1 MRPTFR
7 LLPLSLCIA
16 LALPAVAADNEPE
29 DFRLCPIRDAVPAFT
44 DAQAP
49 VGDPDA
55 RVDQPT
61 DIEGDELEGQDER
74 STLVQGNV
82 RLQRGDQFLGTDRLT
97 FDSETGDYTADGSVR
112 YQDSGMRIVADRA
125 QGNQESDVHRIID
138 LRYQLTERRGSG
150 GADRIEL
157 KGERGALIGA
167 TYSTCDP
174 EQRVWE
180 LEADRIDIDTA
191 EGLGIARG
199 AKLRIGRVPV
209 LYVPWFMFPIDDRR
223 RTGLL
228 YPSISL
234 SGRNGFDWRQPV
246 YLNLA
251 PNYDAT
257 LYPRIMS
264 KRGAALGGEFRWLYP
279 QGQGT
284 VAATFMPDDRLADND
299 PFRYLLRDANGGVVT
314 DANGNGIPD
323 PNPPDSN
330 RGQFAL
336 NALHTLGSKW
346 YATANLGWV
355 SDTHYLEDF
364 SNSLYGVASY
374 FIRSDVGVYGR
385 GRNWDASIIAD
396 HYQLS
401 DYTLTRR
408 NLPFDRLPRAYA
420 HWAQPFVDNVF
431 EVGVDGEAVRFDHP
445 VFAAGSRLDLK
456 PYAAMS
462 LEGAAWFVR
471 PKVAWRYTGY
481 ALEPDRARAIAQS
494 RAAAA
499 FGLPVDRLTEAQI
512 ASYYDASPS
521 RSLPITSVD
530 MGVYFD
536 RTTSIRGDRYLQ
548 TLEPRLYYLRVPYED
563 QSGLPLFDTAPM
575 TFSWGQ
581 LFRDNRYTGPD
592 RQTDANQLTVA
603 LTTRLISEDD
613 GRERLAASLGQ
624 IHYFEDSLVTLDPA
638 QNVAVE
644 RGRSAWVADVG
655 VSPSDRWTINAAYQW
670 DPKFRREDL
679 ASLRARYLIGDSGI
693 VNIGYR
699 HRRDLLEQVDFSFV
713 YPFNRNWS
721 FVGRYYYSLLDRRE
735 IDPTITP
742 GPLETIAGVQWESC
756 CLAVRVLGRRYLRDR
771 SGELNNS
778 LQLEVELKG
787 LGSAGQKAE
796 RVLRRAIL
804 GYDRDDLYL
813 VPPSSVNRPGVDGTA
828 DPSSDPTL

>member
-1 MRPTFR
+1 VRPTFR

-16 LALPAVAADNEPE
+16 LALPAMAADNEPE
-29 DFRLCPIRDAVPAFT
+29 DFRLCPIRDAVPAFD

-49 VGDPDA
+49 VGSA
-55 RVDQPT
+55 ESRTQQPT
-61 DIEGDELEGQDER
+61 DIEGDELQGQEQS

-97 FDSETGDYTADGSVR
+97 FNSETGDYTAEGSVR

-125 QGNQESDVHRIID
+125 EGNQEADTHRITD

-157 KGERGALIGA
+157 TGDQGALVGA

-174 EQRVWE
+174 AQRVWE
-180 LEADRIDIDTA
+180 LEADRIDIDT
-191 EGLGIARG
+191 EKGLAVARG
-199 AKLRIGRVPV
+199 AKVRIGKVPV
-209 LYVPWFMFPIDDRR
+209 LYVPWFMFPVDDRR

-228 YPSISL
+228 YPSVSL
-234 SGRNGFDWRQPV
+234 SGRNGFDWRQPI
-246 YLNLA
+246 YFNLA

-264 KRGAALGGEFRWLYP
+264 ERGVMLGSEFRWLYP

-284 VAATFMPDDRLADND
+284 VAATFMPSDRLPENEPD
-299 PFRYLLRDANGGVVT
+299 RYFLRDVNGNVLT

-323 PNPPDSN
+323 PDTPDGA

-364 SNSLYGVASY
+364 SKSLYGVASY
-374 FIRSDVGVYGR
+374 FIRSDVGAYGR
-385 GRNWDASIIAD
+385 GRNWEASITAD
-396 HYQLS
+396 RYQLA
-401 DYTLTRR
+401 DYTLTEA

-420 HWAQPFVDNVF
+420 HWAQPFVDDLI
-431 EVGVDGEAVRFDHP
+431 EVGVDGEAVRFEHQIYD
-445 VFAAGSRLDLK
+445 AGSRIDLK

-462 LEGAAWFVR
+462 FEGAAWFVR

-481 ALEPDRARAIAQS
+481 ELEAGRARQIAQS
-494 RAAAA
+494 RASVA
-499 FGLPVDRLTEAQI
+499 FGQPVENLTQAQI
-512 ASYYDASPS
+512 AQYYDASPS
-521 RSLPITSVD
+521 RSLPISSLD

-536 RTTSIRGDRYLQ
+536 RSTTIRGEHYLH
-548 TLEPRLYYLRVPYED
+548 TVEPRLYYLRVPYED
-563 QSGLPLFDTAPM
+563 QSDLPLFDTAPM

-592 RQTDANQLTVA
+592 RQTDANQITTAV
-603 LTTRLISEDD
+603 TTRLISEDD
-613 GRERLAASLGQ
+613 GRERLAASIGQ
-624 IHYFEDSLVTLDPA
+624 IHYLDDSRVTTSIGE
-638 QNVAVE
+638 NIAVE
-644 RGRSAWVADVG
+644 RGRSAWIADVS

-679 ASLRARYLIGDSGI
+679 ASLRARYLFGDAGI
-693 VNIGYR
+693 VNIAYR
-699 HRRDLLEQVDFSFV
+699 YRRDLLEQADFSFV
-713 YPFNRNWS
+713 YPVKRNWS
-721 FVGRYYYSLLDRRE
+721 VVGRYYYSLRDRQE
-735 IDPTITP
+735 
-742 GPLETIAGVQWESC
+742 LEVLGGVQWESC
-756 CLAVRVLGRRYLRDR
+756 CLAVRLLSRRYLRDR
-771 SGELNNS
+771 SGNLNES

-787 LGSAGQKAE
+787 LGSAGQKTE

-828 DPSSDPTL
+828 DPSPDPNL